1 MSKPERR
8 SLKSPRH
15 WVSWA
20 GMALGWVLAQLPYG
34 LQMMLGR
41 RLGDLAYGVVPE
53 RRRIAAINLALCF
66 PEKTP
71 LERKRLLRA
80 HFRSVGMG
88 AVETAICWWS
98 PAGKVRG
105 LASIEGRHHLEDA
118 VARGGGIILL
128 SAHFTSLELGVRMG
142 QLYLR
147 ELGVK
152 TTAMYK
158 PPHDPV
164 VDYVMRTRRETHIGG
179 KSIADNNLKGLLRAL
194 KKGNA
199 VWYAGDQRAR
209 RRLGKMVDFFGQ
221 PAITHVAISRLARMT
236 GATVVP
242 FFTLRRADGRGY
254 RLIVQAPLSDF
265 PGSDELADAK
275 RINALIEDVVRQAPE
290 QYFWLHQRFRIKGR
304 NPYEPASADA

>member
-1 MSKPERR
+1 MSERP

-15 WVSWA
+15 WPSWA
-20 GMALGWVLAQLPYG
+20 GMGLGWLLGQLPYR

-41 RLGDLAYGVVPE
+41 RFGDLARLVLAE
-53 RRRIAAINLALCF
+53 RRRVAAINLALCF
-66 PEKTP
+66 PERTP
-71 LERKRLLRA
+71 QERKRLLRD

-88 AVETAICWWS
+88 ALETAICWWGS
-98 PAGKVRG
+98 ADKIRRLAG
-105 LASIEGRHHLEDA
+105 IEGLHHLEDA
-118 VARGGGIILL
+118 VSRGGGIILL

-147 ELGVK
+147 ELGVE

-164 VDYVMRTRRETHIGG
+164 VDHVMRTRRETHIGDR
-179 KSIADNNLKGLLRAL
+179 SIADSNLKGLLRAL
-194 KKGNA
+194 KRGDA

-209 RRLGKMVDFFGQ
+209 RRLGKVVNFFGQ
-221 PAITHVAISRLARMT
+221 PAITHVAISRLAQMT

-242 FFTLRRADGRGY
+242 FFTLRRDDGRGY
-254 RLIVQAPLSDF
+254 RLIVQAPLTDF
-265 PGSDELADAK
+265 PGSDELADAR
-275 RINALIEDVVRQAPE
+275 RINALIEDAVRQAPE

-304 NPYEPASADA
+304 NPYDAGSRQVA